1 VAFAK
6 PKPLNR
12 EALMEYAGRALAA
25 RSQSVSELRTRLRRR
40 AERAE
45 DVDAVIAYLKES
57 GYANDQRFAGSFA
70 DWRLENQGMGKAR
83 VMRDLMARRVAPAVA
98 KAAVEA
104 AYKNSDE
111 VALID
116 AFLAKKYRGKDLGK
130 LLKEP
135 KYLESAYR
143 KLRTAGFSGGE
154 SIRVLKRYAAEAEQL
169 EDMDEE
175 H

>member
-25 RSQSVSELRTRLRRR
+25 RAQSVSELRTRLKRR
-40 AERAE
+40 AEHSE

-83 VMRDLMARRVAPAVA
+83 VMRDLMSRRVAPAVA

-104 AYKNSDE
+104 AYKNTDE

-116 AFLAKKYRGKDLGK
+116 AFLARKYRGKDLGA

-135 KYLESAYR
+135 KNLESAYR

-169 EDMDEE
+169 EDMAEE
-175 H
+175 L